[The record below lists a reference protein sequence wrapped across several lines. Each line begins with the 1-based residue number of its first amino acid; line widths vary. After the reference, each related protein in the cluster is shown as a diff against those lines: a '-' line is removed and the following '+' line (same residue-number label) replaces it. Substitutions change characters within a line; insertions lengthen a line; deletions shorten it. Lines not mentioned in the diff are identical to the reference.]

1 MKRPIKWHEECLA
14 NQEIWLAHLELQHKA
29 ATRKL
34 EESRAAV
41 QKLRSQ
47 IARAKRLGKDGF
59 DPDKFQPEKGG
70 E

>member
-14 NQEIWLAHLELQHKA
+14 NKENWLAHLELQHKA
-29 ATRKL
+29 ETRKL
-34 EESRAAV
+34 EESRAAL
-41 QKLRSQ
+41 QKLRLQ

-59 DPDKFQPEKGG
+59 DEERFQPEKGG

>member
-1 MKRPIKWHEECLA
+1 MKRPIKWHEESLA
-14 NQEIWLAHLELQHKA
+14 HGENSLVHLELQHKA

-34 EESRAAV
+34 EESRAAL

-59 DPDKFQPEKGG
+59 DRDKFQPEKGG
-70 E
+70 V